1 MSLPT
6 SSSAPAL
13 VVSLHDAHPGSIER
27 IRGQLCALKKW
38 GVETTSI
45 LMVPEFHHGTPTA
58 EDARTVDLATGW
70 QTDGHELVLH
80 GYYHDRVGQA
90 TTAGNVFWT
99 KFYTSSEAEFLDF
112 EKKEAASRVTKGREL
127 FDQLNWTC
135 DGFIAPAWLMA
146 PHVPAMLQAVGFT
159 YTNTLKTLQPLAVD
173 GEVQHPRANLGL
185 FNEETV
191 PAPLFTQSLCW
202 STRAA
207 WRRSCSLAWNAY
219 LLKKLLRE
227 RPPLLRISLHPDDLT
242 FPPIREQIEQSV
254 KTALQ
259 SGYRATSYRQY
270 VAG

>member
-1 MSLPT
+1 MSESPT
-6 SSSAPAL
+6 SSAPAL

-45 LMVPEFHHGTPTA
+45 LMVPEWHHGTPTA
-58 EDARTVDLATGW
+58 EDARTVELATGW
-70 QTDGHELVLH
+70 QRDGHELVLH
-80 GYYHDRVGQA
+80 GYFHDRVGQA
-90 TTAGNVFWT
+90 TTAGNFFWT
-99 KFYTSSEAEFLDF
+99 KFYTNSEAEFLDF
-112 EKKEAASRVTKGREL
+112 IEQEAEARVKKGREL
-127 FDQLNWTC
+127 FGQLNWTC

-146 PHVPAMLQAVGFT
+146 PHVPAMLQRLGFAF
-159 YTNTLKTLQPLAVD
+159 TNTLKTFQPLEGV
-173 GEVQHPRANLGL
+173 
-185 FNEETV
+185 NEV

-207 WRRSCSLAWNAY
+207 WRRSCSLAWNAH

-242 FPPIREQIEQSV
+242 FPPIREQIEHCV
-254 KTALQ
+254 KTTLQ